1 MSLSSFVTSILVAT
15 LSRGLESPSWP
26 TLQICESASRRTYS
40 VRDRFRWRHSF
51 SRPSPF
57 SLSFS
62 LSHLRFLLSFP
73 AKLLRVILAL
83 DLAVDIAILMV
94 FVSQLTLLRIGS
106 KHVERTIS
114 RLSYV
119 FFAVTLLSSMVIIGE
134 LVINFPRSVSVDLS
148 RSFIREKLELTNI
161 LSNTSQGSG
170 GLFAITITFAP
181 IISPLYTFSLLSILN
196 SRSDVR
202 LDHLIG
208 RNDIGATSN
217 EVTILPN
224 PTEITQRGP
233 TTTFPSDFEEDLM
246 SILSEG
252 RDRSRREFNLLKK
265 ERQSMEFGSHSE
277 CESRVAVSE
286 PFDYFWIFFSDL
298 KSSPLSHSCALNLT
312 ILISRP
318 FRTSVPTL

>member
-1 MSLSSFVTSILVAT
+1 
-15 LSRGLESPSWP
+15 
-26 TLQICESASRRTYS
+26 
-40 VRDRFRWRHSF
+40 
-51 SRPSPF
+51 
-57 SLSFS
+57 
-62 LSHLRFLLSFP
+62 
-73 AKLLRVILAL
+73 
-83 DLAVDIAILMV
+83 MV

-286 PFDYFWIFFSDL
+286 PFDYF
-298 KSSPLSHSCALNLT
+298 
-312 ILISRP
+312 
-318 FRTSVPTL
+318 